1 MDINNKE
8 YIEDLT
14 SIRTAFSSILSELKT
29 SEVRK
34 KIELNIAELNF
45 TIKISEIESEVD
57 DEELSNEGV
66 QDSLINDI
74 SSCSGEI

>member
-34 KIELNIAELNF
+34 KIELNIAELTF
-45 TIKISEIESEVD
+45 AIKISEIESEVD

-74 SSCSGEI
+74 SSCGGDI

>member
-45 TIKISEIESEVD
+45 AIKTSEIESEVD

>member
-1 MDINNKE
+1 MFHN
-8 YIEDLT
+8 L
-14 SIRTAFSSILSELKT
+14 R
-29 SEVRK
+29 
-34 KIELNIAELNF
+34 NIAELTF
-45 TIKISEIESEVD
+45 AIKISEIESEVD

>member
-34 KIELNIAELNF
+34 KIELNIAELTF
-45 TIKISEIESEVD
+45 AIKISEIESEVD